1 MPLADL
7 GETLVGIVAI
17 VTIFG
22 WLTVVPLAAVGGIV
36 WAVVAFINRRLK
48 ERRLIHEE
56 VKLALE
62 RGADA
67 EVVRELLRRHQEP
80 PKSLVLKGA
89 FILGWAVALA
99 GFFAFLEAWSLAF
112 LFGVGFG
119 VMGISFIVYD
129 IVRKRRKAE

>member
-1 MPLADL
+1 MPLADI
-7 GETLVGIVAI
+7 GESLVAVVAI
-17 VTIFG
+17 ITVFG

-67 EVVRELLRRHQEP
+67 EVIRELLRGYQEP
-80 PKSLVLKGA
+80 PKSLMLKGV
-89 FILGWAVALA
+89 FTLGWAAALA

-119 VMGISFIVYD
+119 VMGIGFIVYD
-129 IVRKRRKAE
+129 IIRKRRKGE